1 MFDAAI
7 IGAGPAGSAAARL
20 LAQAG
25 WSVALI
31 EKAEFPRRK
40 VCGEFISATTM
51 PVLEACGIA
60 PAFLATAGPPVTH
73 VGIYAGDAR
82 LSSSQAR
89 HWGRAL
95 GREHLD
101 TLLRDAAIQKGAQL
115 FQPAE
120 LVALERG
127 PDHIA
132 CTLDT
137 GSRIEARKVI
147 AAGGSWN
154 AKGVFAVRTRDPR
167 ASDLLAFKAHFRA
180 TQLPHGLMPLLA
192 FPGGYGGM
200 VHTDDGRTSLSCC
213 IRRDALAAARH
224 GGKAGE
230 AVLAHITAT
239 TRGVAEALHGAAL
252 DGAILSAGPIQ
263 PGIRLRHDDGVFFTG
278 NSAGEAHPVIAEGIS
293 MAIQSSG
300 LLARLLIAA
309 REDEYAKAWHRR
321 FAPRI
326 HAASLFAHLAMN
338 SSGRTA
344 SLAAIRAFPVLLEL
358 GARLSGKAI
367 SV

>member
-7 IGAGPAGSAAARL
+7 IGAGPAGAAAARL
-20 LAQAG
+20 LAQTG

-60 PAFLATAGPPVTH
+60 EAFLAAAGPPVTH
-73 VGIYAGDAR
+73 VGVYASDAA
-82 LSSSQAR
+82 LASPQAR

-101 TLLRDAAIQKGAQL
+101 TLLRDAAVQAGAQI

-120 LVALERG
+120 LVSLDRQSG
-127 PDHIA
+127 GFA
-132 CTLDT
+132 CTLNT
-137 GSRIEARKVI
+137 GARIEARKVI
-147 AAGGSWN
+147 AACGSWN
-154 AKGVFAVRTRDPR
+154 AKGVFAVRSRDPR
-167 ASDLLAFKAHFRA
+167 ASDLLAFKAHFRS

-230 AVLAHITAT
+230 AVLAHIKAT
-239 TRGVAEALHGAAL
+239 TRGVAEALHGAVL
-252 DGAILSAGPIQ
+252 EGAILSAGPIQ
-263 PGIRLRHDDGVFFTG
+263 PGIRPRHDNGIFFTG

-300 LLARLLIAA
+300 LLARLLVAGQEA
-309 REDEYAKAWHRR
+309 GYSQAWHHR

-326 HAASLFAHLAMN
+326 HAASLFAHLAM
-338 SSGRTA
+338 SGAGRDA
-344 SLAAIRAFPVLLEL
+344 SLSAIRAFPAILDW
-358 GARLSGKAI
+358 GARLSGKA
-367 SV
+367 VAG

>member
-1 MFDAAI
+1 MFDAAL
-7 IGAGPAGSAAARL
+7 IGAGPAGAAAARL

-25 WSVALI
+25 WSVALV
-31 EKAEFPRRK
+31 EKAGFPRRK

-60 PAFLATAGPPVTH
+60 PAFLAAAGPPVTH
-73 VGIYAGDAR
+73 VGVYAGEALLTSPR
-82 LSSSQAR
+82 AR

-101 TLLRDAAIQKGAQL
+101 MLLRDAATMAGAQL

-120 LVALERG
+120 LVALDRRPG
-127 PDHIA
+127 SFT
-132 CTLDT
+132 CKLDNGT
-137 GSRIEARKVI
+137 RIEARKVI
-147 AAGGSWN
+147 AACGSWN
-154 AKGVFAVRTRDPR
+154 ARGVFAVRGRDPR

-213 IRRDALAAARH
+213 IRRDALAAVRH

-239 TRGVAEALHGAAL
+239 TRGVAEALHGASL

-263 PGIRLRHDDGVFFTG
+263 PGIRPRHDEGVFFTG
-278 NSAGEAHPVIAEGIS
+278 NSAGEAHPIIAEGIS

-309 REDEYAKAWHRR
+309 REDEYPAAWHSR

-326 HAASLFAHLAMN
+326 HAASLFARLAMTGA
-338 SSGRTA
+338 GRAA
-344 SLAAIRAFPVLLEL
+344 SLAAIRTFPAILDW
-358 GARLSGKAI
+358 GARLSGKA
-367 SV
+367 